1 MPKNPQNLHQPT
13 YSHLQPGLDTES
25 LAFAGIVAGLG
36 LGAVLTRLL
45 SNQLY
50 KLSGADPLT
59 FTAVS
64 LFLMAVALVASYIPA
79 RRAMR
84 MDPIATLR
92 YE

>member
-1 MPKNPQNLHQPT
+1 LGAGRQSVLLT
-13 YSHLQPGLDTES
+13 VLREGLGLT
-25 LAFAGIVAGLG
+25 FVGIVAGLA